1 MKTVARTEKYAVS
14 NTLEQDIEQPIIL
27 SFGIY
32 ELVNGPKGTFRLNK
46 LQNFL
51 GYFNLLT
58 DNTDLV
64 EIMLIFLLLSVFTR
78 ILILKVNRLGSC
90 IHFVQ

>member
-32 ELVNGPKGTFRLNK
+32 ELVDGPKGTFRLNK

-58 DNTDLV
+58 DKTDLV
-64 EIMLIFLLLSVFTR
+64 EIMLIFFTFECFHTY
-78 ILILKVNRLGSC
+78 IDIKG
-90 IHFVQ
+90 Q